1 MKSRNL
7 FCVLFLLLVLNLH
20 AEEKLKTEPK
30 EIDPKILA
38 TLGYKTKSFQI
49 TVPIDAKKVSCE
61 FYFKVG
67 ANETSVERL
76 TCGFNTQKN
85 EKVEIFNCFIMYKI
99 EGDKLLLDYFIYGLG
114 GKKEFSLTKKMDN
127 INVLDSIELDE
138 KGRLVL
144 FYEVAEIKVNNETHI
159 QTTKENSTVDGAKSV
174 FYVKFDFK

>member
-1 MKSRNL
+1 MKCRNL
-7 FCVLFLLLVLNLH
+7 FCLLFLLLALNLH

-67 ANETSVERL
+67 ANETFFDKQASDWSA
-76 TCGFNTQKN
+76 QKN
-85 EKVEIFNCFIMYKI
+85 EKIKTINCFIMYKI
-99 EGDKLLLDYFIYGLG
+99 EGDKLLLDYYINGSG

>member
-1 MKSRNL
+1 MKNRNL
-7 FCVLFLLLVLNLH
+7 FCLLFLFLNLH
-20 AEEKLKTEPK
+20 AEEKIKTEPK

-38 TLGYKTKSFQI
+38 ALGYKIKSFQI
-49 TVPIDAKKVSCE
+49 TAPIDAKKVSCD
-61 FYFKVG
+61 FYFKMG
-67 ANETSVERL
+67 SNETSVERL

-85 EKVEIFNCFIMYKI
+85 EKVEIVNCFIMYKI
-99 EGDKLLLDYFIYGLG
+99 EGDKLLLDYFIYELG

-127 INVLDSIELDE
+127 INVFDSIELDE

-144 FYEVAEIKVNNETHI
+144 FYEVTEIKVNNEIHI